1 MQHKINLALQ
11 ILPQVATDQV
21 YAVVDEAIAV
31 IKNSGVKYR
40 VCPFETVMEG
50 TYDELMDIVR
60 KAQEV
65 CFKAGAG
72 QLLVYIKMQIK
83 ANEDVSIE
91 DKTGKY
97 DAEASL

>member
-1 MQHKINLALQ
+1 MHQHNINLALQ
-11 ILPQVATDQV
+11 ILPQVPSEQV

-31 IKNSGVKYR
+31 IQQSGVKYR

-50 TYDELMDIVR
+50 PYDQLMDIVKR
-60 KAQEV
+60 TQEV

-72 QLLVYIKMQIK
+72 QLLVYIKIQ
-83 ANEDVSIE
+83 NNSLGPVTIE

-97 DAEASL
+97 DG

>member
-1 MQHKINLALQ
+1 MHDHIINLALQ
-11 ILPQVATDQV
+11 ILPQVAADKV

-31 IKNSGVKYR
+31 IHNSGVKYR

-50 TYDELMDIVR
+50 TYDQLMEVV
-60 KAQEV
+60 KQAQEV

-72 QLLVYIKMQIK
+72 QVLVFIKIQ
-83 ANEDVSIE
+83 NNSGGDVSIE

-97 DAEASL
+97 DG

>member
-1 MQHKINLALQ
+1 MHSHNINLALQ
-11 ILPQVATDQV
+11 ILPQVPSEQV

-31 IKNSGVKYR
+31 IQQSGVKYR

-50 TYDELMDIVR
+50 PYDQLMDIVKR
-60 KAQEV
+60 TQEV

-72 QLLVYIKMQIK
+72 QLLVYIKIQ
-83 ANEDVSIE
+83 NNSLGPVTIE

-97 DAEASL
+97 DG

>member
-1 MQHKINLALQ
+1 MHQHTVNLALQ
-11 ILPQVATDQV
+11 IVPQVASEKV

-31 IKNSGVKYR
+31 IQASGVKYR

-50 TYDELMDIVR
+50 RYDELMDIVKR
-60 KAQEV
+60 AQEV

-72 QLLVYIKMQIK
+72 QLLVYVKIQNNQH
-83 ANEDVSIE
+83 ADVTIE

-97 DAEASL
+97 DG

>member
-1 MQHKINLALQ
+1 MHQHTVNLALQ
-11 ILPQVATDQV
+11 IVPQVASDKV

-31 IKNSGVKYR
+31 IQASGVKYR

-50 TYDELMDIVR
+50 RYDELMDIVKR
-60 KAQEV
+60 AQEV

-72 QLLVYIKMQIK
+72 QLLVYLKIQNNQH
-83 ANEDVSIE
+83 ADVTIE

-97 DAEASL
+97 DG